1 MLSFIDIK
9 VVNPIL
15 SESETREVIVHA
27 LTDTDTFEFILFQE
41 QEADNGWLLD
51 DVSYIYYKNDKSN
64 KFRLHIPQLQINEYQ
79 NFFLDHKELR
89 QNLFPR
95 ETI

>member
-9 VVNPIL
+9 VVDPIL
-15 SESETREVIVHA
+15 SESETRELIVHG

-41 QEADNGWLLD
+41 EEADHGWLLD
-51 DVSYIYYKNDKSN
+51 DQAYIYYKNDKSN

-79 NFFLDHKELR
+79 SFFLDHEKLR
-89 QNLFPR
+89 RNLFPR